1 MYKALAYAS
10 TPEKLFAKSPA
21 SSIVLDRYFG
31 SDGGMALEALT
42 VVTVDVV
49 LLAETISAGL
59 VEALMD
65 EFPVEEAIQGTQM
78 VVTVARR

>member
-1 MYKALAYAS
+1 
-10 TPEKLFAKSPA
+10 
-21 SSIVLDRYFG
+21 
-31 SDGGMALEALT
+31 MALEALT